1 MILKEFVESFVCR
14 NSLIRL
20 WYPVL
25 GVSLITIPKKPDG
38 GHRMVAK
45 GDGRSVCMEWELIKG
60 EGLYKLYVDHEVIGV
75 TDILCDDSPEAINIV
90 IEEWPLDMMREL
102 KLGKII

>member
-1 MILKEFVESFVCR
+1 MKLKEFTESFVCR

-25 GVSLITIPKKPDG
+25 GG
-38 GHRMVAK
+38 GHMMVAK
-45 GDGRSVCMEWELIKG
+45 CDGRSVCMEWELIKG

-75 TDILCDDSPEAINIV
+75 TDILCDDSHEAINIV

>member
-1 MILKEFVESFVCR
+1 MKLKEFTESFVCR

-25 GVSLITIPKKPDG
+25 GG
-38 GHRMVAK
+38 GHMMVAK

-90 IEEWPLDMMREL
+90 IKEWPLDMMREL

>member
-1 MILKEFVESFVCR
+1 MKLKEFTESFVCR
-14 NSLIRL
+14 NSLIRF

-25 GVSLITIPKKPDG
+25 GG

-60 EGLYKLYVDHEVIGV
+60 EGPYKLYVDHEVIGV

-90 IEEWPLDMMREL
+90 IEDWPLDMMREL

>member
-1 MILKEFVESFVCR
+1 MKLKEFTESFVCR

-25 GVSLITIPKKPDG
+25 GG

-45 GDGRSVCMEWELIKG
+45 DDDRSVCMEWELIKG

>member
-1 MILKEFVESFVCR
+1 MKLKEFAESFVCR

-25 GVSLITIPKKPDG
+25 GG
-38 GHRMVAK
+38 GHMMVAK
-45 GDGRSVCMEWELIKG
+45 DDGRSVCMEWELIKG
-60 EGLYKLYVDHEVIGV
+60 EGPYKLYVDHEVIGV

>member
-1 MILKEFVESFVCR
+1 
-14 NSLIRL
+14 
-20 WYPVL
+20 
-25 GVSLITIPKKPDG
+25 
-38 GHRMVAK
+38 
-45 GDGRSVCMEWELIKG
+45 
-60 EGLYKLYVDHEVIGV
+60 VIGV

>member
-1 MILKEFVESFVCR
+1 MKLKEFTESFVCR

-25 GVSLITIPKKPDG
+25 GG
-38 GHRMVAK
+38 GHMMVAK

-60 EGLYKLYVDHEVIGV
+60 EGVYKLYVDHEVIGV

>member
-1 MILKEFVESFVCR
+1 MKLKEFAESFVCR

-25 GVSLITIPKKPDG
+25 GG
-38 GHRMVAK
+38 GHSMVAK